1 MTEGKRAQ
9 VSLHS
14 IHTNVRKLFAA
25 LYMFFPAYYR
35 MCPKL
40 CEGAS
45 GEKLPPEFSRSLPDK
60 PIKGVAKMTFPGLA
74 KINLAFF
81 RVAL

>member
-1 MTEGKRAQ
+1 
-9 VSLHS
+9 
-14 IHTNVRKLFAA
+14 
-25 LYMFFPAYYR
+25 

-60 PIKGVAKMTFPGLA
+60 PIKGMANMTFPGLA